1 MSDWDERIMAAL
13 IVGKRH
19 RAFVRTNYETVLNVP
34 KAQSKSVMEI
44 NNGERVKQELKKK
57 RDTHQRLPCSF
68 DSPTEVLLS
77 HETSAVTLKDGGL
90 VKKCLRM

>member
-44 NNGERVKQELKKK
+44 NNRESVKEEKEKKK
-57 RDTHQRLPCSF
+57 TRISVSHVPLIPEQRCSG
-68 DSPTEVLLS
+68 PI
-77 HETSAVTLKDGGL
+77 KPQQ
-90 VKKCLRM
+90 LRSKMVD

>member
-44 NNGERVKQELKKK
+44 NNRESVKQEFFKK
-57 RDTHQRLPCSF
+57 RHASV
-68 DSPTEVLLS
+68 SPMFL
-77 HETSAVTLKDGGL
+77 
-90 VKKCLRM
+90 

>member
-19 RAFVRTNYETVLNVP
+19 RAFVRTNYETVLYVP
-34 KAQSKSVMEI
+34 KAKSVMEI
-44 NNGERVKQELKKK
+44 NNMESVKEELKK
-57 RDTHQRLPCSF
+57 DTHQCPPCSS
-68 DSPTEVLLS
+68 DSQTEVLRS

-90 VKKCLRM
+90 VKKYKCK

>member
-44 NNGERVKQELKKK
+44 NNRESVKQEFSKKTRISVSHVPLIPK
-57 RDTHQRLPCSF
+57 QRCSG
-68 DSPTEVLLS
+68 PM
-77 HETSAVTLKDGGL
+77 KPQQ
-90 VKKCLRM
+90 LR